1 MGTTNNAFIRLQE
14 SANGRVSVKLQKNNF
29 ATDGSENFWG
39 KVERY
44 TYSTQ
49 NILDAFNGYFVDKTA
64 NSKL

>member
-1 MGTTNNAFIRLQE
+1 MGTTNKAFIKLQE
-14 SANGRVSVKLQKNNF
+14 SANGRLSVKLQKNHF
-29 ATDGSENFWG
+29 ATDSSENFWD

-49 NILDAFNGYFVDKTA
+49 NILDAMA

>member
-1 MGTTNNAFIRLQE
+1 MGTTNNAFNRLQE
-14 SANGRVSVKLQKNNF
+14 SANGRLSVKLQKNHF

-49 NILDAFNGYFVDKTA
+49 NILDAMAD
-64 NSKL
+64 SKL